1 MKATMKKFL
10 RASMLTNLSE
20 QGGEI
25 PVSLKKWSLLVLTS
39 TSVAMLP
46 SFASAALEE
55 VVVTARKTAESLQ
68 DTPISVTALSGDR
81 LEDMG
86 LSRITKLQNVTP
98 NLVFQN
104 SPSYSGAGNNAA
116 VYIRGVGQKDFIP
129 TIDPGVG
136 IYVDEVYLGRSAGAV
151 LDMID
156 IQQVEILRGPQGT
169 LFGKNT
175 VGGAISITTTK
186 PNEEF
191 GGKFDVKVGDR

>member
-1 MKATMKKFL
+1 MRQPEKKIPDLSALPQPKLPNWISGLGRQSVTWSCLAAISITGASITANAT
-10 RASMLTNLSE
+10 
-20 QGGEI
+20 
-25 PVSLKKWSLLVLTS
+25 
-39 TSVAMLP
+39 
-46 SFASAALEE
+46 LEE

-104 SPSYSGAGNNAA
+104 TPAYSGAGNNAA
-116 VYIRGVGQKDFIP
+116 VYIRGVGQKDFVP

-175 VGGAISITTTK
+175 IGGAISITTTK
-186 PNEEF
+186 PNDEF
-191 GGKFDVKVGDR
+191 GGKLTSS